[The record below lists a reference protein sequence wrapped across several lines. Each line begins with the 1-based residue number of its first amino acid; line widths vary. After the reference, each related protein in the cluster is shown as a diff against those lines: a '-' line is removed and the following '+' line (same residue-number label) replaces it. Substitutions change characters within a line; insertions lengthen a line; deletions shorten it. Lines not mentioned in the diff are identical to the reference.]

1 MHKKRRFLQKNAVV
15 ITKDRRTFNFSDVR
29 RLRGYN
35 KIEITK
41 AFQRKRI
48 RDNHK
53 KSESELM
60 TLFAH
65 FITITTI
72 NVRISSLYRHI
83 PFMLDFFVYE
93 CADNLC
99 DSRTCI
105 RNHYETA
112 VRSHSCDIS
121 IFI

>member
-1 MHKKRRFLQKNAVV
+1 METINEF
-15 ITKDRRTFNFSDVR
+15 
-29 RLRGYN
+29 Y
-35 KIEITK
+35 
-41 AFQRKRI
+41 RKRI
-48 RDNHK
+48 QNNHK
-53 KSESELM
+53 KSESGLM

-65 FITITTI
+65 FMTITTI